1 MKKEKDIKV
10 ALIRVEEDAA
20 PLIEVGYVDKEAR
33 ELTGVML
40 LDSGSNNNFLVGGMA
55 DSIGELCKLE
65 KVTDDI
71 ETSTGD
77 CISAKNVHFSFAV
90 DGCQYSETFCI
101 ADINLPTLIGRA
113 PVIGILGNIF
123 MQKHGLVIDYTDFT
137 LHTTH
142 IDEQNLTV
150 GDCDFF
156 FPMEIGLKNYGIPG
170 LSMAQNNLEVIAFAD
185 TGASSNMFSAKALND
200 DGFHC
205 KYLGT
210 TDVMNGVTGSIEVK
224 DAIMDFC
231 LVSVKEDSTED
242 LPRRDYFKV
251 SPINAI
257 DPKEGSLDE
266 NGQPLEPV
274 EAVIGASFMAREGWI
289 LDFGAKVIYKP
300 KHNYKW
306 HDNISVRLGVEKDN
320 SEKERETGR
329 IPFFGDASEMG
340 MPYIRISEG
349 QLKGI
354 IMMVD
359 TGSNSNILFGA
370 AYNQL
375 KDEFETVEGDASI
388 FGMDGKPVEADTV
401 SGTMSF
407 CGKPHKLTFLVRKE
421 NDAFES
427 LYQNIGLPISG
438 IIGTNF
444 MVEHNWIIDFG
455 KQEIVIPKEDFS
467 LSDLQT
473 KSNNQKVCT
482 TV

>member
-1 MKKEKDIKV
+1 MENGKDIKV
-10 ALIRVEEDAA
+10 GLIRVQEDAA
-20 PLIEVGYVDKEAR
+20 PFIKVGYVDKDANEHKG
-33 ELTGVML
+33 LML
-40 LDSGSNNNFLVGGMA
+40 LDSGSNSNFLVSGMA

-65 KVTDDI
+65 KITDNI

-101 ADINLPTLIGRA
+101 ADISLPVVKGMA
-113 PVIGILGNIF
+113 PVIGLLGNIF

-142 IDEQNLTV
+142 AYEENLTV
-150 GDCDFF
+150 ADCDFF
-156 FPMEIGLKNYGIPG
+156 FPMEIGLKNYGIPV
-170 LSMAQNNLEVIAFAD
+170 LCMAQNNLEVIALAD
-185 TGASSNMFSAKALND
+185 TGASINMFSAKALNE

-205 KYLGT
+205 RYLGT
-210 TDVMNGVTGSIEVK
+210 TDVVNGVTGCMEVK

-231 LVSVKEDSTED
+231 LVTIKEGNTED

-257 DPKEGSLDE
+257 DPKEGKLDQ

-274 EAVIGASFMAREGWI
+274 EAIIGASFMAREGWI

-300 KHNYKW
+300 KHAHKW
-306 HDNISVRLGVEKDN
+306 QDNISVRVGVEKDN
-320 SEKERETGR
+320 SKNERGTGR
-329 IPFFGDASEMG
+329 IPFFGDAIEMG

-349 QLKGI
+349 KLKGV
-354 IMMVD
+354 IMLID
-359 TGSNSNILFGA
+359 TGSNSNILFGT

-375 KDEFETVEGDASI
+375 RDNFEPVEADASI
-388 FGMDGKPVEADTV
+388 FGMDGQPVEADTV
-401 SGTMSF
+401 IGTISF
-407 CGKPHKLTFLVRKE
+407 CGRQHKMTFLVRKD

-455 KQEIVIPKEDFS
+455 KQEIVIPMGDIS
-467 LSDLQT
+467 LSELQT
-473 KSNNQKVCT
+473 MSKDQ
-482 TV
+482 

>member
-1 MKKEKDIKV
+1 MTKERDIKV
-10 ALIRVEEDAA
+10 GLIRVQEDAA
-20 PLIEVGYVDKEAR
+20 PFIEVGYVDKDANEHK
-33 ELTGVML
+33 GIML
-40 LDSGSNNNFLVGGMA
+40 LDSGSNSNFLVGGMA
-55 DSIGELCKLE
+55 DYIGELCKLE
-65 KVTDDI
+65 NITDNI

-101 ADINLPTLIGRA
+101 ADINLSTIKGRE

-142 IDEQNLTV
+142 VDEENLTV
-150 GDCDFF
+150 ADCDFF
-156 FPMEIGLKNYGIPG
+156 FPMEIGLKNYGIPV
-170 LSMAQNNLEVIAFAD
+170 LCMAQNDLEVIALAD
-185 TGASSNMFSAKALND
+185 TGATSNMLSVKALGD
-200 DGFHC
+200 YGFHC

-210 TDVMNGVTGSIEVK
+210 TDVINGVTGCIEVK

-231 LVSVKEDSTED
+231 LVTMKEENTED

-257 DPKEGSLDE
+257 DPKEGMLDE
-266 NGQPLEPV
+266 NGQQLEPV

-300 KHNYKW
+300 KHTHKW
-306 HDNISVRLGVEKDN
+306 HDNISVRVGVEKDN
-320 SEKERETGR
+320 SEKEKETGR
-329 IPFFGDASEMG
+329 IPFFGNAVEIG

-349 QLKGI
+349 KLKGVTMLI
-354 IMMVD
+354 D
-359 TGSNSNILFGA
+359 TGSNSNILFGT

-375 KDEFETVEGDASI
+375 RDNFEPVEVDASI
-388 FGMDGKPVEADTV
+388 FGLDGQPIEADAV
-401 SGTMSF
+401 SGTVSF
-407 CGKPHKLTFLVRKE
+407 CGRQHKMTFLVRKDS
-421 NDAFES
+421 DAFES

-455 KQEIVIPKEDFS
+455 KQEIVIPKGDIS
-467 LSDLQT
+467 LSELQT
-473 KSNNQKVCT
+473 MSKKQ
-482 TV
+482 